1 MKRRVAPFFRDIQ
14 LCGDKKFLTKRNK
27 MQIQLR
33 LPGEE
38 DPTVHWVKT
47 CSARFVKNSSNGI
60 LIFYYSPTSITRLLT
75 FIINLHE
82 TCIQCNRVF
91 PFWLCEM
98 QATGANNILRQT
110 PS

>member
-60 LIFYYSPTSITRLLT
+60 LIFYYSPTYLYYKFTR
-75 FIINLHE
+75 NMHSM
-82 TCIQCNRVF
+82 QSGF
-91 PFWLCEM
+91 PFLVVRD
-98 QATGANNILRQT
+98 AGDRRQ
-110 PS
+110 